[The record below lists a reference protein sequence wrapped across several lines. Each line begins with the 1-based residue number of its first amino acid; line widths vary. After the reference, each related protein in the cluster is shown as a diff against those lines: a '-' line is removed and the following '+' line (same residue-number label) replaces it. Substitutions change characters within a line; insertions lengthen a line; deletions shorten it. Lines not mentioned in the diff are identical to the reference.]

1 MKKSSTMNKELA
13 VLERYSKASVKKENE
28 LCCPVSYDL
37 KYLEVIPQEILE
49 RDYGCGDPTKYIKE
63 GETVL
68 DLGSGCGKNCYI
80 ASQIVG
86 PKRKVIGIDFN
97 TDMLLLAKKHRE
109 EIVNKIGWNNIEF
122 HLSKIQDLNLSNE
135 PLIKSSSIDTIIS
148 NCVFNLV
155 PHGGRE
161 KLFTEM
167 IRVLKQGGKATISD
181 IVSDKEIPENMKN
194 DPKLWSGCIS
204 GAFQEKVF
212 LGAFKKAGFSH
223 VEIVKRDKNP
233 WKKIN
238 EIEFRSITIIA
249 YKGKKSSTHE
259 PFCRKS
265 T

>member
-1 MKKSSTMNKELA
+1 MKKNKDINTETI
-13 VLERYSKASVKKENE
+13 VLERYTKASSNTEKE
-28 LCCPVSYDL
+28 LCCPVSYDS

-63 GETVL
+63 GETIL
-68 DLGSGCGKNCYI
+68 DLGCGCGKNCYI

-86 PKRKVIGIDFN
+86 PKGKVLGIDFN
-97 TDMLLLAKKHRE
+97 TDMLLLAKKHQGE
-109 EIVNKIGWNNIEF
+109 VVNKIGWNNIEF
-122 HLSKIQDLNLSNE
+122 HLSKIQDLNLSNK
-135 PLIKSSSIDTIIS
+135 PLIKSGSIDTIIS

-155 PHGGRE
+155 PHEERE

-167 IRVLKQGGKATISD
+167 IRVLKQGGKAAISD
-181 IVSDKEIPENMKN
+181 IVSDKEIPKNMKN
-194 DPKLWSGCIS
+194 DPELWSGCIS
-204 GAFQEKVF
+204 GAFQENDF
-212 LGAFKKAGFSH
+212 LGAFKKADFSN
-223 VEIVKRDKNP
+223 VEIVKYDKKP

-249 YKGKKSSTHE
+249 YKEKKSSTHE

>member
-1 MKKSSTMNKELA
+1 MKKIKDTNTEA
-13 VLERYSKASVKKENE
+13 IVLERYTKASSSTEKE
-28 LCCPVSYDL
+28 LCCPVSYDS

-86 PKRKVIGIDFN
+86 PMGKVIGIDFN
-97 TDMLLLAKKHRE
+97 TDMLLLAKKYQE

-122 HLSKIQDLNLSNE
+122 YLSKIQDLDLGNNS
-135 PLIKSSSIDTIIS
+135 LIKSSSIDTIIS

-155 PHGGRE
+155 PHGERE

-167 IRVLKQGGKATISD
+167 IRVLKQGGKAAISD
-181 IVSDKEIPENMKN
+181 IISDKEIPKNMKN
-194 DPKLWSGCIS
+194 DPELWSGCIS
-204 GAFQEKVF
+204 GAFQENDF
-212 LGAFKKAGFSH
+212 LGAFKKAGFSNM
-223 VEIVKRDKNP
+223 EIIKRDKNP

-249 YKGKKSSTHE
+249 YKGNSNSTCKQSS
-259 PFCRKS
+259 CC
-265 T
+265 